1 MTHRTPTK
9 RAVKTRKRL
18 RTTVR
23 GGLRRRAAARPK
35 RALKARLRVRGAIT
49 NVKTLRRA
57 RTRTKSAL
65 RKMKKFFTGKRVD
78 FASAVR
84 KALRKK

>member
-18 RTTVR
+18 RTSL
-23 GGLRRRAAARPK
+23 GPSLRRRAKARPK
-35 RALKARLRVRGAIT
+35 RALKARTRARGAIT
-49 NVKTLRRA
+49 GVKTLRRA
-57 RTRTKSAL
+57 RVRTKSAL
-65 RKMKKFFTGKRVD
+65 RKMKKFFTGKSVN